1 MGFSFPT
8 FYKHIVYIDF
18 HIPPYLLGE
27 HLIHQ
32 SLIVGAYILQSERH
46 DFVAIQ
52 ALASDERSFLL
63 IFFLH

>member
-32 SLIVGAYILQSERH
+32 SLIGGTCILLSEWH
-46 DFVAIQ
+46 DFVVITN
-52 ALASDERSFLL
+52 L
-63 IFFLH
+63 